1 METKQAELEITLIK
15 KIMQDSRKIIAF
27 NGVDY
32 IVWGILVL
40 IGLLFTY
47 ISIVIKEQ
55 VYILWSWVILMGI
68 GWIYSLSVH
77 FIGSKEVRNWTLAG
91 KLLGGIWLSSGIA
104 MLIIGFI
111 ATFTGAIKGWGIA
124 PTISVI
130 LGIAYFA
137 SGIIYGHPWVKYL
150 YIGWWGGAVLMYMY
164 PGRHTLLIFA
174 GMMILFQIVPGIL
187 FYIKWKKELKEDD

>member
-32 IVWGILVL
+32 IIWGILVL
-40 IGLLFTY
+40 LGLIGTY
-47 ISIVIKEQ
+47 ASIIIREGI
-55 VYILWSWVILMGI
+55 YIIWVWIILMGI

-77 FIGSKEVRNWTLAG
+77 YIGSKKVRTWTLAG
-91 KLLGGIWLSSGIA
+91 KLLGGIWLSCGIA
-104 MLIIGFI
+104 MFIIGFV
-111 ATFTGAIKGWGIA
+111 ATYAGAIKGWAIA

-150 YIGWWGGAVLMYMY
+150 YLGWWGGAVVMFLY

-174 GMMILFQIVPGIL
+174 AMMILFQIIPGIL